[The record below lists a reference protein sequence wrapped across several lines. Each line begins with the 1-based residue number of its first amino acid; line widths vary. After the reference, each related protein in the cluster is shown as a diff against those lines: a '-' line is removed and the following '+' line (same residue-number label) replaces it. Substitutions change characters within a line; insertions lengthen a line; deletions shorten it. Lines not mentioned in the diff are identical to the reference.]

1 MISQIVAPPPPPPPS
16 LRQPQMFGMRM
27 VSSREPMQQQHQPFS
42 IINSNHPTYHKYHQP
57 FLVQHQQPQINLMN
71 TNSSNTS
78 SSLSS
83 DFLSIKSASTSVPS
97 SLSSS
102 PNLIKSVS
110 NPSPTARNA
119 IRMSPSMRLQTMTW
133 RNVTNA
139 SKTSTVTNSTANAQ
153 APLSTKQKPEPIY
166 SLVNQAPV
174 RKNTAYE
181 ARLKLNTLN
190 RLGSSV

>member
-1 MISQIVAPPPPPPPS
+1 MISQIVAPPP

-27 VSSREPMQQQHQPFS
+27 VSSREPMQQQHQPIS

-71 TNSSNTS
+71 NNSSNTS

-83 DFLSIKSASTSVPS
+83 DFLSIKSASTSVS
-97 SLSSS
+97 SSS
-102 PNLIKSVS
+102 PNLIKSFS

-119 IRMSPSMRLQTMTW
+119 IRMSPSMRLQTMTG
-133 RNVTNA
+133 RHVTNA
-139 SKTSTVTNSTANAQ
+139 SKTSTVTNSTADAQ
-153 APLSTKQKPEPIY
+153 APLSVRQKPEPIY

>member
-1 MISQIVAPPPPPPPS
+1 MISQIVAPPPPPPPPS
-16 LRQPQMFGMRM
+16 LRQPQMFGMRL
-27 VSSREPMQQQHQPFS
+27 VSSRGPMQQQPIS
-42 IINSNHPTYHKYHQP
+42 IINSNHPAYHKYHQP

-71 TNSSNTS
+71 TNSPNTS

-83 DFLSIKSASTSVPS
+83 DFLSIKSASTSVS
-97 SLSSS
+97 SSS
-102 PNLIKSVS
+102 PNLIKSFS

-119 IRMSPSMRLQTMTW
+119 IRMSPSMRLQTMTG
-133 RNVTNA
+133 RHVTNA
-139 SKTSTVTNSTANAQ
+139 SKASTVTNSTTDAQ

-181 ARLKLNTLN
+181 ARLKLITQN